1 MSTSMSATSQ
11 TINILTFTLPQPCA
25 SICLALPISTPRIF
39 CVAEAVKLHSPSG
52 CPMKARSDSR
62 SSALGATRLLQYW
75 MLSCKGSEGLGQRP
89 GVTMF
94 PVLLLHFWSGSKPA
108 RVRLSC
114 TNPCKCVKILT
125 KFNSLQDALKQVYDS
140 VLLNVPPTMG
150 FCAVSLPPGQR
161 PLHGPQPVPESQ
173 QTTNQTGCCVASWK
187 LGILGH
193 WQSTRIPHL
202 WAALT
207 AWFCNMRTITIT
219 PRLYLHLI

>member
-11 TINILTFTLPQPCA
+11 KNNILTFTLPQPCA
-25 SICLALPISTPRIF
+25 SICLELPISTPRIF

-52 CPMKARSDSR
+52 CPMKAGSDSR

-108 RVRLSC
+108 CVRLSC
-114 TNPCKCVKILT
+114 TNPCKSVKIQT

-140 VLLNVPPTMG
+140 VLLNVLPTMDFWAVFLCS
-150 FCAVSLPPGQR
+150 FCHRVNGRFTALSLATNNQPNWLLLRHGNLEYLGTDSQLVFLIFEQLWRPG
-161 PLHGPQPVPESQ
+161 PATS
-173 QTTNQTGCCVASWK
+173 
-187 LGILGH
+187 GH
-193 WQSTRIPHL
+193 IDT
-202 WAALT
+202 
-207 AWFCNMRTITIT
+207 
-219 PRLYLHLI
+219 